1 MRKDLKL
8 KINFI
13 MICIIFLLSLFILIF
28 VPTISLIGNNYIK
41 INVGEEYKE
50 PGFKTTQLFF
60 NKNDKISIKNN
71 LNNRKIGKYKIIY
84 TLKIGFLKTETT
96 RTVEVVDQEKPII
109 NLKGNSYSCP
119 NKEYVE
125 EGYEAFDNYDGD
137 ITDKVSIKKN
147 KNTIDYI
154 VKDSSN
160 NESIV
165 TRTIKIG
172 DIESPKI
179 ILNGEENIVLNLG
192 TPYQELGVNV
202 TDNCDSEIGT
212 KIITEGEV
220 NINQVGQYTL
230 TYSVTDESGNKAIIS
245 RTINVVNP
253 YDSPDLNG
261 LGKTIYLT
269 FDDGP
274 SSSITPSLLQI
285 LKEENVKATFFVIN
299 HDDGLNYLIKQE
311 HDEGHTVA
319 LHSFTHD
326 YSYVYSSVDN
336 YFNDLMSIQNKVE
349 SITGVKS
356 NIIRFPGGSSNTV
369 SRKYSKGIMTI
380 LTNKVSEQGYIYF
393 DWNVSSGDAGGATNS
408 NQVYNSVVNHLVYKN
423 NIVLMHDFEG
433 NYKTLNAIRD
443 IIHFGKEHGYTFAT
457 ITSNTFPSHH
467 PVNN

>member
-28 VPTISLIGNNYIK
+28 VPSISLIGNNYIK

-137 ITDKVSIKKN
+137 ITDKVNIKKN

-172 DIESPKI
+172 DVESPKI

-192 TPYQELGVNV
+192 TSYQELGIVV
-202 TDNCDSEIGT
+202 TDNCDSEIST
-212 KIITEGEV
+212 KIVTEGEV
-220 NINQVGQYTL
+220 NINQVGQYVI
-230 TYSVTDESGNKAIIS
+230 TYSVTDNFGNKSTSS

-253 YDSPDLNG
+253 YDNPDLNG

-349 SITGVKS
+349 SITGVKT

-380 LTNKVSEQGYIYF
+380 LTNKVSDQGYIYF

-443 IIHFGKEHGYTFAT
+443 IIRFGKEHGYTFAA